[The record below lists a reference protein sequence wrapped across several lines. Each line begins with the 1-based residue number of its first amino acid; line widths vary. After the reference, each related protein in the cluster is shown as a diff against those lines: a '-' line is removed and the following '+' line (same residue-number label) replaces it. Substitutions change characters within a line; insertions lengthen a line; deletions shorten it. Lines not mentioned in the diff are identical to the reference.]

1 MTLKQRMIRLFW
13 RSFFRP
19 YVRLSRGMTL
29 GARILVLDQQD
40 RVLLVKQ
47 SYSPHWILPGGGVER
62 GETMLEGGLRELRE
76 ESGVIAKGEARLH
89 GIFSNHPVFPG
100 DHVAC
105 YVLREFEREV
115 WKPDGEIIAAEFF
128 PRTAL
133 PEFVNKGSLLR
144 IAEVM
149 EGTAPSPY
157 WSEP

>member
-1 MTLKQRMIRLFW
+1 MILKQKMIRLFW

-19 YVRLSRGMTL
+19 YARWTRGMTL
-29 GARILVLDQQD
+29 GTRIMVLDAQN

-47 SYSPHWILPGGGVER
+47 SYSPYWILPGGGIER

-76 ESGVIAKGEARLH
+76 ETGIIARGEAKLI
-89 GIFSNHPVFPG
+89 GVYSNHPVFPG

-105 YVLREFEREV
+105 YLLREFEQQA
-115 WKPDGEIIAAEFF
+115 WSPDDEITAAQFF

-133 PEFVNKGSLLR
+133 PDRVNNGSLMR
-144 IAEVM
+144 IAEVLD
-149 EGTAPSPY
+149 GVAPSPY